1 MLAVRVGRAPALTRR
16 AEPAS
21 TELPLPGGFEV
32 YAVPYGDLW
41 QVAEEVSQYAADVVV
56 LEPAE
61 LRAAVI
67 RGLTAVAAPDRA
79 A

>member
-1 MLAVRVGRAPALTRR
+1 
-16 AEPAS
+16 
-21 TELPLPGGFEV
+21 V

-41 QVAEEVSQYAADVVV
+41 QLAEEVNQYAADVVV
-56 LEPAE
+56 LEPAD

-67 RGLTAVAAPDRA
+67 RGLTAVAAQGQA